1 MSFTSEVGATAGETT
16 SVPSYAWK
24 SAYGVI
30 VAMGI
35 TIPLGIGYF
44 AYEGIY
50 GPLSDAGAF
59 LVGVLLAPL
68 VWNVYRMNEGA
79 DFNGAVFGVGV
90 VTVAGICLGSLG
102 LVMVAVL
109 SLDPETYGAPFLGTQ
124 FVGWFVLGG
133 WLLGAGLLGRR
144 TGSTSGR
151 TAWTAVVAGIGT
163 AGGMVA
169 LVYSY
174 AVGSFTLLFPLFM
187 LVFVVAFLLWAF
199 WLGRELRARAREDA
213 RLSQG
218 GGGT

>member
-1 MSFTSEVGATAGETT
+1 MA
-16 SVPSYAWK
+16 
-24 SAYGVI
+24 
-30 VAMGI
+30 I

-59 LVGVLLAPL
+59 FVGVLLAPL
-68 VWNVYRMNEGA
+68 VWSVYRLNEGA
-79 DFNGAVFGVGV
+79 ALDRAVFGVGV

-102 LVMVAVL
+102 LVVMSAL
-109 SLDPETYGAPFLGTQ
+109 LLDPETYGAQFLGTQ

-133 WLLGAGLLGRR
+133 WLLGPGLLGRR
-144 TGSTSGR
+144 TGSTSER

-174 AVGSFTLLFPLFM
+174 GVGSFSILFPLFM

-199 WLGRELRARAREDA
+199 WFGSELRTRALASSTVQER
-213 RLSQG
+213 
-218 GGGT
+218 GTR